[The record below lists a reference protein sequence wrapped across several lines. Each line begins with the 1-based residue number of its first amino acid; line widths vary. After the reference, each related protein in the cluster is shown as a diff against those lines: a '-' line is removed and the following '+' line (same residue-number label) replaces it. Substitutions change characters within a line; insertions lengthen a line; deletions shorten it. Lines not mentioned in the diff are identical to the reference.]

1 MEVAPEST
9 RGTTHEEVEHM
20 VDGARVLVIDDEE
33 AICELIEAVA
43 ESAGFSATSASL
55 PADIERAINGRFDLV
70 VLDLSLGEVDGI
82 EVMSRLGALHRGMPL
97 ILVSGAD
104 QSLLDTAG
112 RIAEMHKLRVIGTF
126 AKPFSLDVLRAAML
140 EWSQVAD
147 GANDPT
153 GPKIHV
159 GPDELLDPALLHLAY
174 QPKVSTRTGE
184 VTGVEAL
191 VRWRHPQHGDVSPS
205 IFVALIEEVGRTSE
219 LLDTVMGMAAR
230 DRTRHRALRSM
241 PDVSVN
247 ISVLDLDDEELP
259 RRAQRLLGEAAPP
272 ESWTFEVTETAP
284 ITDAAPALA
293 ILTRLRLAGFRL
305 AVDDFGT
312 GTSNYERVLAA
323 PFTELKIDRAMVSR
337 LDVAAPEPDPMV
349 RSGVEVGHSLGL
361 HVVAEGVET
370 PDQFRMVRDL
380 GCDAAQ
386 GYLISA
392 PVAPVQIDA
401 ALDEWRRKFEFLG

>member
-1 MEVAPEST
+1 MADE
-9 RGTTHEEVEHM
+9 
-20 VDGARVLVIDDEE
+20 ARVLVIDDEE

-43 ESAGFSATSASL
+43 ESAGFSASSASL
-55 PADIERAINGRFDLV
+55 PADIEKAITGRFDLV

-82 EVMSRLGALHRGMPL
+82 EIMSRLGALHRGMPV

-126 AKPFSLDVLRAAML
+126 AKPFSLDVLRTAML
-140 EWSQVAD
+140 EWSQVSEFAH
-147 GANDPT
+147 DPT
-153 GPKIHV
+153 GPKVVI
-159 GPDELLDPALLHLAY
+159 GPDELLNPEMLHLVY
-174 QPKVSTRTGE
+174 QPKVSTANGE
-184 VTGVEAL
+184 VIGVEAL
-191 VRWRHPQHGDVSPS
+191 VRWRHPNHGDVSPS
-205 IFVALIEEVGRTSE
+205 VFVALIEEVGRTSE
-219 LLDTVMGMAAR
+219 LLDTVMTMASR
-230 DRTRHRALRSM
+230 DRRRYRALKSM
-241 PDVSVN
+241 PDISVN
-247 ISVLDLDDEELP
+247 ISVLDLDDDELP
-259 RRAQRLLGEAAPP
+259 RRAARLLTDVAPA

-323 PFTELKIDRAMVSR
+323 PFTELKIDRATVGR
-337 LDVAAPEPDPMV
+337 LDINASEPDPMV

-361 HVVAEGVET
+361 QVVAEGVET
-370 PDQFRMVRDL
+370 PDQFRMVRDI

-386 GYLISA
+386 GYLISP

-401 ALDEWRRKFEFLG
+401 ALDEWRRKFDFLS